1 MNTQLLDLFLVFLS
15 FCNQFSWLAVN
26 TASTS
31 IKRLYQ
37 AINVKREWSFVPF
50 CNPYQVVFNCTYRL
64 DHNIHYF
71 QPMSVDRPLLW
82 PGYTSLTISTE
93 LMKQINHQL
102 WTNQWFRYSTLL
114 PHPISIPHLY
124 ERWLYL
130 SSRLFIY
137 IHMKICIQNIW
148 GFSYYFT
155 HVFLINWWFNHSS
168 SPLITFTFSI
178 LFSFFILLWFHQ
190 VIMLDFLLLHS
201 TCCLNF

>member
-50 CNPYQVVFNCTYRL
+50 CNPCQVVFNCTYRL

-102 WTNQWFRYSTLL
+102 WTNQWFRYST
-114 PHPISIPHLY
+114 PSPTQFQFRISM
-124 ERWLYL
+124 
-130 SSRLFIY
+130 SVDFIY
-137 IHMKICIQNIW
+137 PHDFSYIYMKICI
-148 GFSYYFT
+148 
-155 HVFLINWWFNHSS
+155 
-168 SPLITFTFSI
+168 
-178 LFSFFILLWFHQ
+178 
-190 VIMLDFLLLHS
+190 
-201 TCCLNF
+201 